1 MVNRKPEISS
11 FIFRLNSLE
20 YQNLQ
25 DKVTGTIANL
35 ENIQV
40 YKTVSERFVDVFK
53 EQIREVTIESI
64 NLMCLWLKLLKNP
77 RARVTDELEACI
89 GCMAN
94 TANVTIQRSCV
105 SSQEGGAGAVD
116 GGADGDAVG
125 VEDACVS
132 CYCRPM
138 WCMDCMAKW

>member
-1 MVNRKPEISS
+1 MVNRKPEVPS

-53 EQIREVTIESI
+53 EQIREVGFNQS
-64 NLMCLWLKLLKNP
+64 NLCFGFKN
-77 RARVTDELEACI
+77 R
-89 GCMAN
+89 
-94 TANVTIQRSCV
+94 
-105 SSQEGGAGAVD
+105 
-116 GGADGDAVG
+116 
-125 VEDACVS
+125 
-132 CYCRPM
+132 
-138 WCMDCMAKW
+138 

>member
-1 MVNRKPEISS
+1 MVVDVFSIGQCFTCQVVNRKPEISS

-53 EQIREVTIESI
+53 EQIREVTF
-64 NLMCLWLKLLKNP
+64 
-77 RARVTDELEACI
+77 D
-89 GCMAN
+89 
-94 TANVTIQRSCV
+94 
-105 SSQEGGAGAVD
+105 
-116 GGADGDAVG
+116 
-125 VEDACVS
+125 
-132 CYCRPM
+132 
-138 WCMDCMAKW
+138 

>member
-53 EQIREVTIESI
+53 EQIREVTFESI
-64 NLMCLWLKLLKNP
+64 
-77 RARVTDELEACI
+77 
-89 GCMAN
+89 
-94 TANVTIQRSCV
+94 
-105 SSQEGGAGAVD
+105 
-116 GGADGDAVG
+116 
-125 VEDACVS
+125 
-132 CYCRPM
+132 
-138 WCMDCMAKW
+138 